1 VSVTSMTSQFPGTS
15 VAAWEHRG
23 ARQGFEVAYFG
34 PHSASHLVGCTTAIE
49 ADEAFVVDYDIE
61 LDAQWYTRSA
71 RVVSRSSG
79 GRSTAII
86 EADGR
91 GQWTVNGS
99 SARHLDGCL
108 DIDLESSA
116 LTNAFPVGR
125 LQLAPGDE
133 ADAPAAYVRALDAS
147 VGRLEQR
154 YRRLD
159 DEGSRSRYDYY
170 SSTFDF
176 RCDLAYDGSGLV
188 VDYPGIA
195 RRVR

>member
-1 VSVTSMTSQFPGTS
+1 MTSQFPGTS

-23 ARQGFEVAYFG
+23 ARQGFEVAFFDD
-34 PHSASHLVGCTTAIE
+34 PSAGRLVGCTTAIE
-49 ADEAFVVDYDIE
+49 SDEAFVVEYDIV

-86 EADGR
+86 EADGQGR
-91 GQWTVNGS
+91 WTVNGS

-116 LTNAFPVGR
+116 LTNAFPVRR
-125 LQLAPGDE
+125 LHLAPGDE
-133 ADAPAAYVRALDAS
+133 ADAPAAYVRALDSS

-159 DEGSRSRYDYY
+159 DEGSRSRYDYH

-176 RCDLAYDGSGLV
+176 RCDLTYDGSGLV